1 MNNSATSHYSLYII
15 QYALPNMNP
24 IATQPKIKT
33 GTPPM
38 LIAARI
44 ARILVGVVFIF
55 SGLIKLNDPVGT
67 QIKFE
72 EYFEVFAQ
80 DVPFLHDFFMA
91 LIPFTLV
98 MSVLF
103 CAAEVVLGVALLVSY
118 KPKVTI
124 WLLFFLIV
132 FFTFLTFYSAYFD
145 RVTDCG
151 CFGDAIKLKP
161 WTSFGKDVILTIL
174 ILFIMGHRNRLRA
187 RNTGWIV
194 TLTILFT
201 LGLGIYAVQ
210 FLPPLDLLPYA
221 VGKSIPAQ
229 LKPSEPLR
237 YKYIMEKDGKTTEF
251 EQYPSDQRY
260 KFKEMVL
267 INENARPKI
276 TDYRIWNDE
285 SDFTQETFTGNKLF
299 IIVKNT
305 KDIDAGSLPA
315 IRSLVEGLQGST
327 VSPYILTSVSDDE
340 IKAFRKEFQLENVPY
355 YKADATVLKTIMRSN
370 PGTWLMRDGVV
381 RGKWHYNSTPDA
393 AEVKRLV
400 D

>member
-1 MNNSATSHYSLYII
+1 
-15 QYALPNMNP
+15 
-24 IATQPKIKT
+24 
-33 GTPPM
+33 M

-44 ARILVGVVFIF
+44 ARILVGIVFIF

-80 DVPFLHDFFMA
+80 DIPLLHGFFMA
-91 LIPFTLV
+91 LVPATLAL
-98 MSVLF
+98 SVLF
-103 CAAEVVLGVALLVSY
+103 CAAEVILGVALLVSY
-118 KPKVTI
+118 KPKVTV

-132 FFTFLTFYSAYFD
+132 LFTFLTFYSAYFN

-161 WTSFGKDVILTIL
+161 WTSFSKDVVLTIL
-174 ILFIMGHRNRLRA
+174 ILFIIGHRNRLRN
-187 RNTGWIV
+187 RNTGWLV
-194 TLTILFT
+194 GLTIVLT
-201 LGLGIYAVQ
+201 LGLGIYAVE

-221 VGKSIPAQ
+221 LGKSIPAQ

-237 YKYIMEKDGKTTEF
+237 YKYIMEKDGKTGEF
-251 EQYPSDQRY
+251 EQYPTDQRY

-267 INENARPKI
+267 VNESAKPKI
-276 TDYRIWNDE
+276 TDYRVWNNDV
-285 SDFTQETFTGNKLF
+285 DFTQETFTGNKLF

-305 KDIDAGSLPA
+305 TDIDAGSLPA
-315 IRSLVEGLQGST
+315 IRTLVEGLQGST

-340 IKAFRKEFQLENVPY
+340 IKAFRKEFQLESVSY

-370 PGTWLMRDGVV
+370 PGTWLMHDGVV
-381 RGKWHYNSTPDA
+381 RGKWHYNSTPTA
-393 AEVKRLV
+393 VEVIKRV
-400 D
+400 K

>member
-1 MNNSATSHYSLYII
+1 
-15 QYALPNMNP
+15 
-24 IATQPKIKT
+24 
-33 GTPPM
+33 M
-38 LIAARI
+38 LIAAQI
-44 ARILVGVVFIF
+44 ARFLVGVIFIF

-91 LIPFTLV
+91 LVPFTLA

-103 CAAEVVLGVALLVSY
+103 CAAEIILGVALLVSY
-118 KPKVTI
+118 KPKLTS
-124 WLLFFLIV
+124 WLLFFLIT
-132 FFTFLTFYSAYFD
+132 FFTFLTFYSAYFN

-161 WTSFGKDVILTIL
+161 WTSFGKDVFLMVL
-174 ILFIMGHRNRLRA
+174 ILFIIGHRNRIRP
-187 RNTGWIV
+187 RKTGWVI
-194 TLTILFT
+194 TLTTILT
-201 LGLGIYAVQ
+201 LGLGIYAIS

-229 LKPSEPLR
+229 MKPSEPLR
-237 YKYIMEKDGKTTEF
+237 YKYVMEKDGKTQEF
-251 EQYPSDQRY
+251 DQYPTDQSY

-267 INENARPKI
+267 VNENAKPKI
-276 TDYRIWNDE
+276 TDYRVWNDE
-285 SDFTQETFTGNKLF
+285 GDFTQQTFEGNKLF
-299 IIVKNT
+299 IIVKNI

-315 IRSLVEGLQGST
+315 IRSLVEQLEGS
-327 VSPYILTSVSDDE
+327 SIKPYILTSTSDDE
-340 IKAFRKEFQLENVPY
+340 IKAFRKEFQLDNVPY

-370 PGTWLMRDGVV
+370 PGTWLLKDGVV

-393 AEVKRLV
+393 EKVKSLV
-400 D
+400 N

>member
-1 MNNSATSHYSLYII
+1 
-15 QYALPNMNP
+15 MNP
-24 IATQPKIKT
+24 TAAQPKIKT

-38 LIAARI
+38 LIAAQI
-44 ARILVGVVFIF
+44 ARFLVGVIFIF

-91 LIPFTLV
+91 LVPFTLA

-103 CAAEVVLGVALLVSY
+103 CAAEIILGVALLVSY
-118 KPKVTI
+118 KPKLTS
-124 WLLFFLIV
+124 WLLFFLIT
-132 FFTFLTFYSAYFD
+132 FFTFLTFYSAYFN

-161 WTSFGKDVILTIL
+161 WTSFGKDVFLMVL
-174 ILFIMGHRNRLRA
+174 ILFIIGHRNRIRP
-187 RNTGWIV
+187 RKTGWVI
-194 TLTILFT
+194 TLTTILT
-201 LGLGIYAVQ
+201 LGLGIYAIS

-229 LKPSEPLR
+229 MKPSEPLR
-237 YKYIMEKDGKTTEF
+237 YKYVMEKDGKTQEF
-251 EQYPSDQRY
+251 DQYPTDQSY

-267 INENARPKI
+267 VNENAKPKI
-276 TDYRIWNDE
+276 TDYRVWNDE
-285 SDFTQETFTGNKLF
+285 GDFTQQTFEGNKLF
-299 IIVKNT
+299 IIVKNI

-315 IRSLVEGLQGST
+315 IRSLVEQLEGS
-327 VSPYILTSVSDDE
+327 SIKPYILTSTSDDE
-340 IKAFRKEFQLENVPY
+340 IKAFRKEFQLDNVPY

-370 PGTWLMRDGVV
+370 PGTWLLKDGVV

-393 AEVKRLV
+393 EKVKSLV
-400 D
+400 N

>member
-1 MNNSATSHYSLYII
+1 
-15 QYALPNMNP
+15 MNP
-24 IATQPKIKT
+24 TTAQPKIKT

-44 ARILVGVVFIF
+44 ARILVGIVFIF

-80 DVPFLHDFFMA
+80 DLPFLHNFFMA

-103 CAAEVVLGVALLVSY
+103 CAAEIILGVALLASY
-118 KPKVTI
+118 KPKLTV
-124 WLLFFLIV
+124 WLLFFLIT

-161 WTSFGKDVILTIL
+161 WTSFGKDVVLTIL
-174 ILFIMGHRNRLRA
+174 ILFIIGHRNRLRA
-187 RNTGWIV
+187 RNTGWLV
-194 TLTILFT
+194 ALTSVFT
-201 LGLGIYAVQ
+201 LGLGIYAIQ

-221 VGKSIPAQ
+221 IGKNIPAEM
-229 LKPSEPLR
+229 KPSEPLR

-251 EQYPSDQRY
+251 EQYPTDQRY
-260 KFKEMVL
+260 KFREMVL
-267 INENARPKI
+267 VNPNAKPKI
-276 TDYRIWNDE
+276 TDYRVWNDQA
-285 SDFTQETFTGNKLF
+285 DFTQQTFEGNKLF

-305 KDIDAGSLPA
+305 KDIDAGTLPA
-315 IRSLVEGLQGST
+315 IRSLIEGLQGST
-327 VSPYILTSVSDDE
+327 VSPYILTSTSDAE
-340 IKAFRKEFQLENVPY
+340 IEAFRKEYQLVNVPY

-370 PGTWLMRDGVV
+370 PGTWLMSNGTV

-393 AEVKRLV
+393 AEVKERV
-400 D
+400 K